1 MVRTVSMALG
11 LVCGLLVSASD
22 AQRAPDPSLAPVEDV
37 EGLPRVLLIGDSISM
52 GYTIPVRKRLEG
64 KANLHRIPVNGG
76 PTSRG
81 VENIDK
87 WLGDSKWDVIHI
99 NFGLH
104 DIVPFP
110 DRPHQ
115 VEIGDYE
122 KNLRTIFEKATA
134 TGAKVVWC
142 STTPV
147 PDPVDNPK
155 RKSADVIA
163 YNEVAAKVAEEF
175 KLPVDDLYSY
185 ALPHLDEWQR
195 PANVHFTATGS
206 EALADQ
212 VAKVIIEA
220 LAPQGE

>member
-1 MVRTVSMALG
+1 M
-11 LVCGLLVSASD
+11 
-22 AQRAPDPSLAPVEDV
+22 
-37 EGLPRVLLIGDSISM
+37 LLIGDSISM
-52 GYTIPVRKRLEG
+52 GYTFRPQRLKG
-64 KANLHRIPVNGG
+64 QGQRPRIPINGG

-81 VENIDK
+81 VANLDK
-87 WLGDSKWDVIHI
+87 WLGDGRWDVLHI

-104 DIVPFP
+104 DIVPMP

-115 VEIGDYE
+115 VEIEDYE
-122 KNLRTIFEKATA
+122 KNLRVIFEKAKA
-134 TGAKVVWC
+134 TGATVIWC

-163 YNEVAAKVAEEF
+163 YNEVAAKVAAEF
-175 KLPVDDLYSY
+175 ELRVDDLYAY

-195 PANVHFTATGS
+195 PQNVHFTAEGS

-212 VAKVIIEA
+212 VAKVIGEA
-220 LAPQGE
+220 WRRRRGDEQPAGL